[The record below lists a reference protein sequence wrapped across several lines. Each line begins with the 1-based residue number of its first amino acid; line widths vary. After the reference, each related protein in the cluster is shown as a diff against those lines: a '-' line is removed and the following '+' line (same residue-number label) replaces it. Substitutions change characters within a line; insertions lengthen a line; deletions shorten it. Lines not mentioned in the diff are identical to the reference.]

1 MATVP
6 ESATI
11 VKEHAIS
18 RRVARLRPLKQ
29 FFGEYGV
36 PLAVLDLILP
46 PVPCRRTRLR
56 SRRLARGQ
64 SDLPNRSFR

>member
-6 ESATI
+6 QSATI

-46 PVPCRRTRLR
+46 PVRCRRTRLR
-56 SRRLARGQ
+56 SHRLACGER
-64 SDLPNRSFR
+64 DLPSGSFR